1 MIERWLLEEAF
12 PGNNRLVSAFEE
24 QSEMVASLEVARQSQ
39 AEATDSAAQATY
51 ITASANAELPNER
64 VFQTGIGLTV
74 ADEDGFLKVS
84 VTQEV
89 AQVTSGFTVTFSS
102 TAPAAIVVP
111 PRGVMATTAN
121 IETLSNKTLDAPKLS
136 GLGNYAND
144 AAAATGGVP
153 VGGMYRNGS
162 VLMQRVA

>member
-1 MIERWLLEEAF
+1 MIERWLLEQAF

-39 AEATDSAAQATY
+39 AEATDSATQATY

-74 ADEDGFLKVS
+74 TDEDGILRVS

-121 IETLSNKTLDAPKLS
+121 IETLSNKTLEAPKYT

-144 AAAATGGVP
+144 AAAAAGGVEI
-153 VGGMYRNGS
+153 GEMYLNGS
-162 VLMQRVA
+162 AAMVRVS